1 MELRTDV
8 LIIGG
13 GLVGGSMACALAH
26 HGVPCI
32 VVDRDEQ
39 TVLVEE
45 GYDGRCSAVA
55 LACQKVLDTIGVW
68 RHMADDVGTIEQI
81 RVADGD
87 SLLFLHY
94 HYQLLEEGQPLG
106 FMAENRVMRRAI
118 FRRLEDLPAATWL
131 APHSV
136 ESLDRGPDGITAEL
150 EDGRIIRAKLVIA
163 ADGRRSPTRE
173 AAGIPIHG
181 WDYHQN
187 GIVFTVWHERHH
199 QNIAH
204 EHFLP
209 AGPFAILPLKGGH
222 HSSLVWTERR
232 ALVDE
237 LLSLDDATFQAELMK
252 RFGDFLGEVKVVS
265 RKFSYPLTLQFARR
279 YTDRRLALIGDA
291 AHGMHPVAG
300 QGMNFGL
307 RDVAV
312 LAEKIVEAHRL
323 GLDVGTTTV
332 LDDYQRLRRFDN
344 LLMLGLTDAIVRLF
358 SNDIAPLRLAR
369 DIGMAVVNKIDPAK
383 RFFMRHAMG
392 QVGILPKLMKGEAL

>member
-1 MELRTDV
+1 MELRTEV
-8 LIIGG
+8 LIVGG
-13 GLVGGSMACALAH
+13 GLVGGTMACALATY
-26 HGVPCI
+26 GVPCI
-32 VVDRDEQ
+32 VVDRDD
-39 TVLVEE
+39 TTTLTHE

-55 LACQKVLDTIGVW
+55 LACQKVLDQVGLW
-68 RHMADDVGTIEQI
+68 QHMGDDCQPIEQI
-81 RVADGD
+81 RVADGQ

-94 HYQLLEEGQPLG
+94 DHQDVGDEPLG

-118 FRRLEDLPAATWL
+118 FRRLEDLPAATYL

-136 ESLDRGPDGITAEL
+136 VALDRGPDGALAEL
-150 EDGRIIRAKLVIA
+150 EDGRTIRARLVIA

-187 GIVFTVWHERHH
+187 GIVMTVWHERHH
-199 QNIAH
+199 QGIAH

-232 ALVDE
+232 ALVEE
-237 LLSLDDATFQAELMK
+237 LMGLDDATFHAELMK
-252 RFGDFLGEVKVVS
+252 RFEDFLGEVKVVS

-312 LAEKIVEAHRL
+312 LTEKIVEAHRL
-323 GLDVGTTTV
+323 GLDVGTPAV

-358 SNDIAPLRLAR
+358 SNDIPPVRLAR
-369 DIGMAVVNKIDPAK
+369 DIGLAVVDRINPAK

-392 QVGILPKLMKGEAL
+392 QVGVLPRLMQGRAL

>member
-1 MELRTDV
+1 MELQTEV

-13 GLVGGSMACALAH
+13 GLVGGTMACALATY
-26 HGVPCI
+26 GVPCI
-32 VVDRDEQ
+32 VVDRDEP
-39 TVLVEE
+39 TTLVEE

-55 LACQKVLDTIGVW
+55 LACQKVLDQVGLW
-68 RHMADDVGTIEQI
+68 DFMADDCQPIEQI
-81 RVADGD
+81 RVADGE

-94 HYQLLEEGQPLG
+94 HHEQVGDEPLG
-106 FMAENRVMRRAI
+106 YMAENRIMRRAI
-118 FRRLEDLPAATWL
+118 FRRLEDLPAATYL

-136 ESLDRGPDGITAEL
+136 VALDRGADGATAEL
-150 EDGRIIRAKLVIA
+150 EDGRVIKARLVIA

-181 WDYHQN
+181 WDYGQN
-187 GIVFTVWHERHH
+187 GIVMTVWHERDH
-199 QNIAH
+199 QGIAH

-237 LLSLDDATFQAELMK
+237 LMGLDDATFHAELRQ
-252 RFGDFLGEVKVVS
+252 RFEDFLGDVKVVS
-265 RKFSYPLTLQFARR
+265 RKFSYPLSLQFARR

-312 LAEKIVEAHRL
+312 LAEKIVETHRL
-323 GLDVGTTTV
+323 GLDVGGITV

-344 LLMLGLTDAIVRLF
+344 LLMLGLTDVIVRLF
-358 SNDIAPLRLAR
+358 SNDIPPVRLAR
-369 DIGMAVVNKIDPAK
+369 DIGLAVVDKINPAK
-383 RFFMRHAMG
+383 KFFMRHAMG
-392 QVGILPKLMKGEAL
+392 QVGVLPKLMQGRAL

>member
-1 MELRTDV
+1 MELRTEV

-13 GLVGGSMACALAH
+13 GLVGGTMACALGRY
-26 HGVPCI
+26 GVPCV
-32 VVDRDEQ
+32 VVDRDDPS
-39 TVLVEE
+39 TLTDE

-55 LACQKVLDTIGVW
+55 LACQKVLAGVGLW
-68 RHMADDVGTIEQI
+68 QHMADQCQPIEHI
-81 RVADGD
+81 RVADGQ

-94 HYQLLEEGQPLG
+94 DHRDVGDEPMGY
-106 FMAENRVMRRAI
+106 MAENRHMRRAI
-118 FRRLEDLPAATWL
+118 YRQLDTLPDVTHL

-136 ESLDRGPDGITAEL
+136 VALDRGPDGAVAEL
-150 EDGRIIRAKLVIA
+150 EDGRIIRAKLVVA

-181 WDYHQN
+181 WDYNQD
-187 GIVFTVWHERHH
+187 GIVMTVWHERDH
-199 QNIAH
+199 NGTAI

-232 ALVDE
+232 PLVAE
-237 LLSLDDATFQAELMK
+237 LMGLDDATFHAELMK
-252 RFGDFLGEVKVVS
+252 RFGDFLGDVKVVS
-265 RKFSYPLTLQFARR
+265 KRFHYPLSLQFARR
-279 YTDRRLALIGDA
+279 YTGRRLALIGDA

-323 GLDVGTTTV
+323 GLDVGTITV

-344 LLMLGLTDAIVRLF
+344 MLMLGMTDALVRLF
-358 SNDIAPLRLAR
+358 SNDIPPLRLAR
-369 DIGMAVVNKIDPAK
+369 DVGMAVVNKINPAK
-383 RFFMRHAMG
+383 KFFMRHAMG
-392 QVGILPKLMKGEAL
+392 EVGALPKLMRGQGL